1 VSAAGAGPSAR
12 VFLRPI
18 GSPITLGMSALAIA
32 SLVQSGFDLRW
43 IAKSQSLQVGL
54 ILVAV
59 PFVMQGLAA
68 VFAYLARDGAAG
80 SALGVLAS
88 GWLAIGLIHIVSVP
102 GHRSGAL
109 GLMLL
114 ASAWMLTLSA
124 VAVGTAKPL
133 PACVFALTALR
144 FALAGI
150 YELGATGAWRNAAGI
165 VGLVVVAMAGY
176 CLLAFEL
183 EGQQRRPVLPTF
195 RRGRGRLALLGSPD
209 AAVDDVLH
217 DAGVRQTT

>member
-1 VSAAGAGPSAR
+1 MSAAGDGPAAR
-12 VFLRPI
+12 VVLRPI
-18 GSPITLGMSALAIA
+18 GSPITLGMSALAIG

-43 IAKSQSLQVGL
+43 IAKSQAVQVGL
-54 ILVAV
+54 ILLAV
-59 PFVMQGLAA
+59 PFLLQALAA

-88 GWLAIGLIHIVSVP
+88 SWLAIGLIHIVSAP

-114 ASAWMLTLSA
+114 ASAGVLTLSA
-124 VAVGTAKPL
+124 GAVATAKPM
-133 PACVFALTALR
+133 PASVFAMTALR
-144 FALAGI
+144 FAVAGI
-150 YELGATGAWRNAAGI
+150 YELGATVAWRDAAGI
-165 VGLVVVAMAGY
+165 LGLVVLAMAAY
-176 CLLAFEL
+176 SVLAFEL
-183 EGQQRRPVLPTF
+183 EDQQRRPVIPTF
-195 RRGRGRLALLGSPD
+195 RRGRGRMALLGSPD

>member
-1 VSAAGAGPSAR
+1 
-12 VFLRPI
+12 
-18 GSPITLGMSALAIA
+18 MSGLAIA

-43 IAKSQSLQVGL
+43 VAISQSLEVGL
-54 ILVAV
+54 ILLAV
-59 PFVMQGLAA
+59 PFVIQGLAA
-68 VFAYLARDGAAG
+68 IFGYLARDGAAG
-80 SALGVLAS
+80 SAMGVLAS
-88 GWLAIGLIHIVSVP
+88 SWLAIGLLHVFSAP

-114 ASAWMLTLSA
+114 ASAGVLTLSG

-133 PACVFALTALR
+133 PAAVFTMVGLR

-150 YELGATGAWRNAAGI
+150 YELGATAAWRDAAGI
-165 VGLVVVAMAGY
+165 IGLVVVAMAGY
-176 CLLAFEL
+176 CVLAFEL

-195 RRGRGRLALLGSPD
+195 RRGRGRLALLGGAN
-209 AAVDDVLH
+209 AAVDDVIH